1 MTRIRIHGGR
11 VIDPASGRDELAE
24 IVVADGRIL
33 TVGEP
38 PNDLAVDL
46 EIDATGQI
54 VCPGLID
61 LATRLGE
68 PGTEHKATIASETRA
83 GAAGGITTLACL
95 PDTYPVMDTP
105 SVAELMHRR
114 AQEADSARVLPLGA
128 LTLDLAGERL
138 SEIVALH
145 QAGCAA
151 MTDAGRTIRD
161 TLVLQRALEY
171 AATFEIPVLLTP
183 ADPWLSQAGYLHDG
197 IVATRLGI
205 PGIPATAELA
215 ELGRSLALVADIQ
228 GRTHFGRLSAHQGI
242 ELIARAQNSG
252 LPVTADVAIHQ
263 LFLTETDCAE
273 FDARFHL
280 QPPLR
285 SIADRKALRAALIDG
300 TIGVICSDH
309 QPHDPD
315 AKNGPFTST
324 ASGACGVD
332 TLLSLLLRLVEEGVF
347 GLCQGLA
354 CVTINPARVLG
365 LETGRLTPGAPADVC
380 IFDPDAVWW
389 CTPET
394 LRSQA
399 KNSPFLGWELPGRV
413 NYTLVAGRL
422 IHRHDDPL

>member
-1 MTRIRIHGGR
+1 MSRIRIHGGR
-11 VIDPASGRDELAE
+11 VIDPDSGHDGPAE
-24 IVVADGRIL
+24 VLVADGRIL
-33 TVGEP
+33 AVGEP
-38 PNDLAVDL
+38 PADLDVDL

-54 VCPGLID
+54 VCPGLVD

-68 PGTEHKATIASETRA
+68 PGAEHKATIASETRA

-95 PDTYPVMDTP
+95 PDTNPVMDTP
-105 SVAELMHRR
+105 SVVELMHRR
-114 AQEADSARVLPLGA
+114 AQDAASARVSPLGA
-128 LTLDLAGERL
+128 LTLGLSGERL
-138 SEIVALH
+138 SEMVALH

-151 MTDAGRTIRD
+151 MTDAARPVRN

-171 AATFEIPVLLTP
+171 AATFDIPVLLTP
-183 ADPWLSQAGYLHDG
+183 ADGWLSQAGYLHDG
-197 IVATRLGI
+197 LVATRLGI
-205 PGIPATAELA
+205 PGIPAAAEIA
-215 ELGRSLALVADIQ
+215 ELGRSLALVTDIQ
-228 GRTHFGRLSAHQGI
+228 GRTHFGRLSTGQGV
-242 ELIARAQNSG
+242 ELIARAQSDG

-285 SIADRKALRAALIDG
+285 GIVDRRALRAALVEG
-300 TIGVICSDH
+300 TIGIICSDH

-315 AKNGPFTST
+315 AKDGPFTST

-347 GLCQGLA
+347 SLCQGLA

-365 LETGRLTPGAPADVC
+365 LESGRLAPGAPADIC
-380 IFDPDAVWW
+380 IFDAEAVWW
-389 CTPET
+389 CMPET
-394 LRSQA
+394 LRSRA

-413 NYTLVAGRL
+413 SYTLVNGRVV
-422 IHRHDDPL
+422 HRRDAPP

>member
-1 MTRIRIHGGR
+1 MSRIRIHGGR
-11 VIDPASGRDELAE
+11 VIDPESGQDGPAE
-24 IVVADGRIL
+24 VLIADGRIL
-33 TVGEP
+33 AVGEP
-38 PNDLAVDL
+38 PTDFAVDL

-68 PGTEHKATIASETRA
+68 PGAEHKATIGSETRA

-95 PDTYPVMDTP
+95 PDTNPVMDTP
-105 SVAELMHRR
+105 SVVDLMHRR
-114 AQEADSARVLPLGA
+114 AEEAGSSRVLPLGA
-128 LTLDLAGERL
+128 LTLGLAGERL
-138 SEIVALH
+138 SEMAALH

-151 MTDAGRTIRD
+151 MTDGGRVIRD

-171 AATFEIPVLLTP
+171 AATFAIPVLLTP

-205 PGIPATAELA
+205 PGIPAAAEVA
-215 ELGRSLALVADIQ
+215 ELGRSLALVADIR
-228 GRTHFGRLSAHQGI
+228 GHTHFGRLSSREGI
-242 ELIARAQNSG
+242 ELIARAQSGG

-273 FDARFHL
+273 FDPRFHL
-280 QPPLR
+280 KPPLR
-285 SIADRKALRAALIDG
+285 GIADRKALRAALVDG

-315 AKNGPFTST
+315 AKDGPFTST
-324 ASGACGVD
+324 EPGACGLD
-332 TLLSLLLRLVEEGVF
+332 TLLSLLLRLVEENVF
-347 GLCQGLA
+347 NLCQGLA

-365 LETGRLTPGAPADVC
+365 LETGRLTPGAPADIC

-389 CTPET
+389 CMPET

-413 NYTLVAGRL
+413 SYTLVDGRV
-422 IHRHDDPL
+422 IHRHNGLI